1 MSPLEEE
8 LLELE
13 GSLNEARISIEW
25 ISEHYDI
32 DAQFLRHHVRSALH
46 EIRYLQAQEETPS

>member
-13 GSLNEARISIEW
+13 GELNKARISIEW
-25 ISEHYDI
+25 IGEHYDI
-32 DAQFLRHHVRSALH
+32 DTQFLRHHIKSALH
-46 EIRYLQAQEETPS
+46 EANYLQSQEAPA